1 MDSYTREYK
10 KEGYFARLNY
20 DFDDKY
26 YVTASYRRDGSSR
39 FSKDTVGVTSGH
51 SEHLGVSAK
60 KISGKLDLGGQFK
73 LRASYGETGNDAI
86 IIQMMTH
93 NRITI
98 LIKPCIIWVS
108 TTVWKQVSTSRLW
121 QTII

>member
-39 FSKDTVGVTSGH
+39 FSKDNRWGNFWSFGA
-51 SEHLGVSAK
+51 SCVSARRFH
-60 KISGKLDLGGQFK
+60 GKLDLGGQFETE
-73 LRASYGETGNDAI
+73 AS
-86 IIQMMTH
+86 
-93 NRITI
+93 
-98 LIKPCIIWVS
+98 
-108 TTVWKQVSTSRLW
+108 
-121 QTII
+121 